1 MSSRRIGFIVASHG
15 DLAATLV
22 QTTGLIVGHDTPF
35 APFAFLDGEAPKTSS
50 ARLGKLIRKCDA
62 GAGVIILA
70 DLFGGTPGSLALS
83 HLALESVEVITGVN
97 LSMMVTAATLP
108 PQLSLREAGA
118 RIAEAGQRSIQ
129 RGSAML
135 QS

>member
-1 MSSRRIGFIVASHG
+1 MSSSRIGFIVASHG
-15 DLAATLV
+15 DLADTLV
-22 QTTGLIVGHDTPF
+22 QTAGLIVGQETGF
-35 APFAFLDGEAPKTSS
+35 APFTFLDGEDAKTSS
-50 ARLGKLIRKCDA
+50 ARLAKLIRKCDE

-83 HLALESVEVITGVN
+83 HLALETVEVITGVN

-108 PQLSLREAGA
+108 PRLTLREAGA
-118 RIAEAGQRSIQ
+118 QIAEAGQRSIQ
-129 RGSAML
+129 LGSAML

>member
-1 MSSRRIGFIVASHG
+1 MPSSRIGFIVASHG

-22 QTTGLIVGHDTPF
+22 QTAELIVGQDTGF
-35 APFAFLDGEAPKTSS
+35 APFAFLDGEDPKTSS
-50 ARLGKLIRKCDA
+50 ARLGKLIRKCDD

-83 HLALESVEVITGVN
+83 HLALETVEVITGVN

-108 PQLSLREAGA
+108 AQLTMQEAGA
-118 RIAEAGQRSIQ
+118 QIVEAGQRSIQ
-129 RGSAML
+129 LGSAML